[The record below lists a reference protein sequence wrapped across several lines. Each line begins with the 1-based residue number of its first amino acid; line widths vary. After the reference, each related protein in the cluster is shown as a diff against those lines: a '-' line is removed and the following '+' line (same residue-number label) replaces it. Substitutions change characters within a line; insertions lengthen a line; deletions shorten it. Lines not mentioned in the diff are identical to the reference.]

1 MGCAYAC
8 RMAGPVVL
16 RGSGSQVLFF
26 TIWPLFALICL
37 GFVMA
42 RSGFPAPA
50 FWPAAERMN
59 YFVMFPALLFSSLAN
74 APIRDPE
81 MLRLGGAA
89 IATILI
95 ATLCLTGARWLRP
108 QPAARFGPTLQ
119 GVIRFNTYLGLAVIT
134 SVAGPEG
141 IARAA
146 VYLAVAVP
154 LVNVLS
160 IMALT
165 DGASGRQF
173 LYLLKAIFRNP
184 LILACLAGIAVA
196 LSEIGLP
203 FGTGAF
209 LGLLAQGSLPL
220 GLLCVGAAL
229 QPEMLRRDM
238 PALARSSAWRLLCM
252 PALAFAT
259 AILFGLQGHEALI
272 LVTFSAVPAAPTAY
286 ILTRQLGGDGPLMA
300 GIITSQTLL
309 AVLSLPVVLYVF
321 GS

>member
-1 MGCAYAC
+1 M
-8 RMAGPVVL
+8 V
-16 RGSGSQVLFF
+16 
-26 TIWPLFALICL
+26 
-37 GFVMA
+37 

-59 YFVMFPALLFSSLAN
+59 YFVMFPALLFSSLAK
-74 APIRDPE
+74 APVRDPE
-81 MLRLGGAA
+81 MLRLGAAA

-95 ATLCLTGARWLRP
+95 AALCLMGARRLWP
-108 QPAARFGPTLQ
+108 APAARFGPALQ
-119 GVIRFNTYLGLAVIT
+119 GIVRFNTYLGLAVVA

-165 DGASGRQF
+165 ERASGRQVLF
-173 LYLLKAIFRNP
+173 LLGAIFRNP

-196 LSEIGLP
+196 LAGIGLP
-203 FGTGAF
+203 FGTDAF

-229 QPEMLRRDM
+229 QPETLRRDL
-238 PALARSSAWRLLCM
+238 PALMRNSALRLFCM
-252 PALAFAT
+252 PVLAYAVAT
-259 AILFGLQGHEALI
+259 LIGLGGHERLI
-272 LVTFSAVPAAPTAY
+272 LVIFSAVPAAPTAY
-286 ILTRQLGGDGPLMA
+286 ILTRQLGGDSPLMA
-300 GIITSQTLL
+300 GIITAQTLL
-309 AVLSLPVVLYVF
+309 AVLSLPLVLLVF
-321 GS
+321 RGL

>member
-1 MGCAYAC
+1 M
-8 RMAGPVVL
+8 
-16 RGSGSQVLFF
+16 SQVLFF

-37 GFVMA
+37 GFVMV

-59 YFVMFPALLFSSLAN
+59 YFIMFPALLFSSLAH
-74 APIRDPE
+74 APIRDPD

-95 ATLCLTGARWLRP
+95 AALCLSVARWLKP
-108 QPAARFGPTLQ
+108 SPAARFGPVLQ
-119 GVIRFNTYLGLAVIT
+119 GIIRFNTYLGLAVIT

-165 DGASGRQF
+165 EGRSGRQF
-173 LYLLKAIFRNP
+173 LILLKAIFRNP

-196 LSEIGLP
+196 LSGIGLP
-203 FGTGAF
+203 FGTDAF
-209 LGLLAQGSLPL
+209 LDLLAQGSLPL

-229 QPEMLRRDM
+229 QPAMLRRDL
-238 PALARSSAWRLLCM
+238 PALMRSGALRLFCM
-252 PALAFAT
+252 PALAFAV
-259 AILFGLQGHEALI
+259 AFLFGLKGHEALI

-286 ILTRQLGGDGPLMA
+286 ILTRQLGGDGSLMA
-300 GIITSQTLL
+300 GIITGQTLV
-309 AVLSLPVVLYVF
+309 AVLSLPLVLYVF
-321 GS
+321 GNL